1 MSPKREQPTA
11 VSAEK
16 PGCVLQPH
24 PVSSSQSISPHP
36 LLQRRQSIPPNVSP
50 AQPPATKPAA
60 ARPAAVRP
68 RAKGA
73 VPWRS
78 ASEKTSHPG
87 PWISLSYQA
96 LHAQSQPGRYTSL
109 AQQHYSLLR
118 ASPYSPGASLRAVSW
133 RTLRGPHEL
142 QARAVGHLP
151 SGRWEDQRPAQAN
164 RHRRCS
170 PRLRRA
176 RVGESEPSACSNY
189 LQELFPS
196 REPASHTVYPGPA
209 LTSYVAVRCGSFVG
223 FSAQQRAGQL
233 RSAPGRCNAPNTCS
247 PAVVLDHAEARR
259 HR

>member
-11 VSAEK
+11 VPAEK

-50 AQPPATKPAA
+50 AQPPATRPAA

-109 AQQHYSLLR
+109 AQQHYSLPPRLFLFAWR
-118 ASPYSPGASLRAVSW
+118 LAASGELENAVRPA
-133 RTLRGPHEL
+133 RTSSSRSC
-142 QARAVGHLP
+142 HLP

-176 RVGESEPSACSNY
+176 RVGESEPS
-189 LQELFPS
+189 L
-196 REPASHTVYPGPA
+196 PAAIT
-209 LTSYVAVRCGSFVG
+209 C
-223 FSAQQRAGQL
+223 
-233 RSAPGRCNAPNTCS
+233 RSCF
-247 PAVVLDHAEARR
+247 PAVSLQATPFTLAQH
-259 HR
+259 